1 MSRTNKHI
9 KQQTLK
15 TKIRQRKNDV
25 GIISSTIMRPGDCFD
40 IVVNDLLNEFHQ
52 GAIRYGDKRHCES
65 YMKWK
70 RRKADRYKNK
80 VKLLEID
87 I

>member
-1 MSRTNKHI
+1 MSRTNKHT

-25 GIISSTIMRPGDCFD
+25 GIVSSTIMSPGDSFD
-40 IVVNDLLNEFHQ
+40 IVVNDLLNEFHH
-52 GAIRYGDKRHCES
+52 GAIRYGNKRHCDS

-70 RRKADRYKNK
+70 HRKADRYKNK
-80 VKLLEID
+80 VKLLGIEI
-87 I
+87 